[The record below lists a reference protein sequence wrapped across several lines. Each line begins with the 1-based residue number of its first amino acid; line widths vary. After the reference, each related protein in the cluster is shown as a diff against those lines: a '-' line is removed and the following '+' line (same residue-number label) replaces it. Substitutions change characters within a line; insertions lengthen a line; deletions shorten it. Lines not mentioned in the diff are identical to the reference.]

1 MKHQPL
7 GPSALKHR
15 RLWLPR
21 EPARPPPP
29 PSKRRRGLA
38 ATPSPANHGRHD
50 ELVLLLFE
58 TPSGFA
64 IFRFCAFLFDE
75 PDPMGFIWAQFA
87 ENWSS
92 NMIVWLTHFQAFE
105 DKASAINQHTGVSEG
120 LAEMIK
126 KLHSPGQK
134 MAVGKPEYKRI
145 IEERLGIHCLHGPVV
160 MELMW
165 GIQRWLPS
173 SVPEEKTQL
182 AEEDRL
188 PLSRGL
194 QDFLSRYGCDDVK
207 PEMVND
213 RIAKTAA
220 YLFLV

>member
-1 MKHQPL
+1 V
-7 GPSALKHR
+7 
-15 RLWLPR
+15 
-21 EPARPPPP
+21 
-29 PSKRRRGLA
+29 
-38 ATPSPANHGRHD
+38 NHETHD

-64 IFRFCAFLFDE
+64 IFRFCAFLLDE

-87 ENWSS
+87 ENWQS

-105 DKASAINQHTGVSEG
+105 DKASAINQDTGVSAG
-120 LAEMIK
+120 LAEMINK
-126 KLHSPGQK
+126 WHSPGQK
-134 MAVGKPEYKRI
+134 MAVGKPEYKTI
-145 IEERLGIHCLHGPVV
+145 IEESLGIPCLHGPIV

-188 PLSRGL
+188 PLSQGL
-194 QDFLSRYGCDDVK
+194 QDFLSRYGYDDVR

-220 YLFLV
+220 YLFFECDLDAVYMVWIRVLTKHLL